1 MTSTALVAIEQ
12 PVTILEPLNPV
23 GKRLAAENRARR
35 ANVILTDRMCQR
47 RVAARTKVYDR
58 KCPGLYVSIIPA
70 GIATFN
76 FKFTDPATG
85 KQRST
90 VLGTYNPETFTVEDA
105 RSKVYGLKAMAP
117 AALAEQL
124 RQTKTVQ
131 AARGKTVAEIIELRI
146 DWMKQ
151 TELKEDGEMRPRI
164 ESWEN
169 VASHLRRFV
178 KPRLG
183 RKIAS
188 DVTRDDIAELSNDV
202 LAGKFGKPSRS
213 NARHIRRAVSGL
225 YTWASEAGRKLG
237 IPETCRPTYNL
248 PKLPKEPPRKRVL
261 SEDEIRTLWRGL
273 DRDDLPWDRR
283 TRLAIKFELV
293 TMLRSAEL
301 IAAHRDEL
309 IGLDGDA
316 PLFRVP
322 AKRVKKRR
330 VIEQPLSDLAVEII
344 REALASGA
352 QEFVFESP
360 VYPGQPLH
368 RTVMSTAL
376 RGTKHETCK
385 TKTKT
390 PGLCELLGLKPF
402 TTHDLRRTAATL
414 AGELGLSDAAIAKCL
429 DHAVTKDDGEKVARV
444 TGVYVRSK
452 RMNQKR
458 AVLDGIAAELR
469 RIIAGPLNAEQRLAA

>member
-1 MTSTALVAIEQ
+1 
-12 PVTILEPLNPV
+12 
-23 GKRLAAENRARR
+23 
-35 ANVILTDRMCQR
+35 
-47 RVAARTKVYDR
+47 
-58 KCPGLYVSIIPA
+58 VSIIPA

-131 AARGKTVAEIIELRI
+131 AGRGKTVGEIIEERI

-151 TELKEDGEMRPRI
+151 HEPKEDGEERPRI

-188 DVTRDDIAELSNDV
+188 DVTRDDIAELSNDI

-213 NARHIRRAVSGL
+213 NARHMRRAVSGL

-261 SEDEIRTLWRGL
+261 SEDEIRTLWHGL

-283 TRLAIKFELV
+283 TRLAIKSELV

-301 IAAHRDEL
+301 IAAHRNEL
-309 IGLDGDA
+309 VGLDGDA

-322 AKRVKKRR
+322 TKRVKKRR
-330 VIEQPLSDLAVEII
+330 AIEQPLSDLAIEII
-344 REALASGA
+344 REALASEA

-368 RTVMSTAL
+368 RTVMSTAHQARNL
-376 RGTKHETCK
+376 QDQDEDAWLVRTARPEAAHDPRPAPHGSDASRRTR
-385 TKTKT
+385 
-390 PGLCELLGLKPF
+390 LLGGRDCQVPRPCRDQGRWREGRSGNRCLCAIK
-402 TTHDLRRTAATL
+402 A
-414 AGELGLSDAAIAKCL
+414 DAA
-429 DHAVTKDDGEKVARV
+429 EAR
-444 TGVYVRSK
+444 GAQRH
-452 RMNQKR
+452 RGR
-458 AVLDGIAAELR
+458 AAADR
-469 RIIAGPLNAEQRLAA
+469 R